1 MQTALQL
8 VFDGMPQ
15 SEALKQNIRERVEK
29 LEQFSKQIISC
40 RVSVEAGH
48 HHHQGKLYHI
58 RIDLQV
64 PDKELVVSRDQHK
77 NHAHEDVLVAIRDA
91 FKAITRQLE
100 DYERQFRG
108 DVKKHAVPLHG
119 KVVTLDLQEGF
130 GFIETANERQIY
142 FHRNSVLDA
151 DFEKLEIGKEV
162 RFAEEQGEQG
172 PQASTVHV
180 IGKHHVVG

>member
-48 HHHQGKLYHI
+48 HHQGKLYHI

-77 NHAHEDVLVAIRDA
+77 NHAHEDVLVSLYAMHSRRSHVNLR
-91 FKAITRQLE
+91 TMS
-100 DYERQFRG
+100 G
-108 DVKKHAVPLHG
+108 
-119 KVVTLDLQEGF
+119 
-130 GFIETANERQIY
+130 N
-142 FHRNSVLDA
+142 
-151 DFEKLEIGKEV
+151 
-162 RFAEEQGEQG
+162 FA
-172 PQASTVHV
+172 AM
-180 IGKHHVVG
+180 

>member
-1 MQTALQL
+1 M
-8 VFDGMPQ
+8 
-15 SEALKQNIRERVEK
+15 
-29 LEQFSKQIISC
+29 
-40 RVSVEAGH
+40 
-48 HHHQGKLYHI
+48 
-58 RIDLQV
+58 
-64 PDKELVVSRDQHK
+64 
-77 NHAHEDVLVAIRDA
+77 
-91 FKAITRQLE
+91 
-100 DYERQFRG
+100 
-108 DVKKHAVPLHG
+108 KKHAVPLHG